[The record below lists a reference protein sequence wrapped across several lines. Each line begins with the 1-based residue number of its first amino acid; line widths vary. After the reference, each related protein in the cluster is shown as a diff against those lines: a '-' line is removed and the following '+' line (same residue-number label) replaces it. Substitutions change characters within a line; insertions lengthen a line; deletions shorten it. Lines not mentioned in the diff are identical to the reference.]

1 MNANRRLATQA
12 VALTGMGLWPLA
24 GSAKPDGFPH
34 KPLRIIVPVTPGS
47 GIDAASRFF
56 GRQLEKALDQQVVVE
71 NLPGGNGL
79 VAIAAMKRAPADGH
93 TIMAVGAQLIMNP
106 IVLKTLP
113 YDPVKDFQPI
123 AGMTKATF
131 VIAVPA
137 NSPAKTLKDLVAS
150 GKTATDGLNAGS
162 YSTAYELYT
171 AWFGQLTGVKF
182 RTIPYKGSA
191 GLIADLVGGRLDFTL
206 MESSTATPL
215 VHAGSIRLLAVTSAR
230 RHPRYPQTPTV
241 AESGYPE
248 YVVYVPISLQVR
260 AETPAP
266 SIEALARTM
275 QTVLA
280 TGEAEQFATAAGLE
294 LVTEGPVDLKKYE
307 LQQFKLLKGIA
318 DRIGLVAKGS

>member
-1 MNANRRLATQA
+1 MKMNADRRLASQA
-12 VALTGMGLWPLA
+12 LALAGLGLWPLA
-24 GSAKPDGFPH
+24 GRANPEGFPS

-56 GRQLEKALDQQVVVE
+56 GRQLDQALGRPVVVE
-71 NLPGGNGL
+71 NLAGGNGL

-106 IVLKTLP
+106 IVLKELP

-137 NSPAKTLKDLVAS
+137 NSPAKSLQDLVAR
-150 GKTATDGLNAGS
+150 GKKAAEGLNAGS

-191 GLIADLVGGRLDFTL
+191 GLITDLVGGRLDFTL

-215 VHAGSIRLLAVTSAR
+215 VQAGSVRLLAVTGAG
-230 RHPRYPQTPTV
+230 RHPRFPLTPTV
-241 AESGYPE
+241 AESGYPD

-260 AETPAP
+260 ADTPAP
-266 SIEALARTM
+266 IIEALAKAM
-275 QTVLA
+275 QAVLA
-280 TGEAEQFATAAGLE
+280 RDDAKQFAAAAGLE
-294 LVTEGPVDLKKYE
+294 LVTEGPAELKKYE

-318 DRIGLVAKGS
+318 DQIGLTAK